1 MTNTAAYLD
10 KSSSDTDET
19 LDRPT
24 VNVKYAPSAPVVD
37 SPILVEADHDESG
50 VEYEWEFSDG
60 STATG
65 RKASNIFDSAGEQ
78 SITLT
83 ATDGDGRTETVRQT
97 LTVYREA
104 NVEICERD
112 CGDEYVTVVIR
123 GDSDFDP
130 AGSVAVDSLRFGAP
144 TALAMGSGSAPV
156 ETDARDG
163 DLRVQFPRPPG
174 DSAGRLAGRTADGVP
189 LAGTASTVDAA
200 DAA

>member
-1 MTNTAAYLD
+1 MTDTATYLD
-10 KSSSDTDET
+10 KSSSDANET
-19 LDRPT
+19 LDRPA
-24 VNVKYAPSAPVVD
+24 VNVRYAPSAPVAD
-37 SPILVEADHDESG
+37 SPILVEADDDDSD

-83 ATDGDGRTETVRQT
+83 VTDDEGRTETVRRT

-112 CGDEYVTVVIR
+112 SEEYVTVVIR

-130 AGSVAVDSLRFGAP
+130 AGSIAVDSLRFGAP

-163 DLRVQFPRPPG
+163 DLRVQFRRSPG
-174 DSAGRLAGRTADGVP
+174 DSPGRLAGHTADGVP
-189 LAGTASTVDAA
+189 LAGTASTADAA